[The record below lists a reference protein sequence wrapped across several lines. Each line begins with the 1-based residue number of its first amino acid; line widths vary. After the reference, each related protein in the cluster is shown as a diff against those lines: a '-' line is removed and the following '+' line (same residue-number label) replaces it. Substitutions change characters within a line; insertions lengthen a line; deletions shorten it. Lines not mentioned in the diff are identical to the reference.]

1 MKKRKIKKY
10 WIVLMM
16 LLIISLIGCMVFAY
30 NNKAKEEAKKQKK
43 IKAEKALIKKIENS
57 FSEYAKSKA
66 NSKIYDKDENII
78 GYLSNV
84 PLKLKKEEITK
95 STKYFYA
102 ENVEAYISY
111 KDIEKSEKKEEATS
125 HYTPFNLDVTTKE
138 EAKIYI
144 DENSFYQL
152 KKEITFNPILI
163 DEKYYFI
170 FDGNLV
176 YVNEEDIKEKK
187 EINKY
192 TYTKAIPAI
201 NYHYVVNEGEAQ
213 ECRQSICIRDYQYDK
228 QMKYLKDNGYYTAT
242 LEELENWIDGKAN
255 LPEKTVIITID
266 DGWYLPRNIE
276 ILEKYDLHATLFLI
290 GHLAS
295 PDEYKSKSI
304 EIHSHTWDMHNLGEC
319 PVGRGGAIL
328 CKDKNYIL
336 EDLKKS
342 RESLNNT
349 KYFAYPFYEYN
360 DHAIEAL
367 KEAGFTMAFAG
378 SSRKIV
384 RGVNKFK
391 IPRYGIT
398 NSDTVDTIAQIVS

>member
-1 MKKRKIKKY
+1 MKKRKIKKLP
-10 WIVLMM
+10 IFILM
-16 LLIISLIGCMVFAY
+16 LIIISIGAFAY
-30 NNKAKEEAKKQKK
+30 YYNAQEKIKKENKIKEEKKLIKEIKESYSKYAKAKPD
-43 IKAEKALIKKIENS
+43 
-57 FSEYAKSKA
+57 
-66 NSKIYDKDENII
+66 SKIYDKNKKNIGI
-78 GYLSNV
+78 ISNV
-84 PLKLKKEEITK
+84 PLLLKEEKITK
-95 STKYFYA
+95 DTKYFYA
-102 ENVEAYISY
+102 ENLEAYISY
-111 KDIEKSEKKEEATS
+111 KDIEKDEKKEDAVS
-125 HYTPFNLDVTTKE
+125 HYEPFNLEVTTKE
-138 EAKIYI
+138 NSKIYI
-144 DENSFYQL
+144 DEKSYYQFT
-152 KKEITFNPILI
+152 KEITFNPLLI
-163 DEKYYFI
+163 DGKYYFI

-176 YVNEEDIKEKK
+176 YINEEDIKEKK

-192 TYTKAIPAI
+192 KYTEAIPVI
-201 NYHYVVNEGEAQ
+201 NYHYVINEEESK
-213 ECRQSICIRDYQYDK
+213 ECRQNICVRDYQYDE
-228 QMKYLKDNGYYTAT
+228 QMKYLKENGYYTAT
-242 LEELENWIDGKAN
+242 LEELENWIDSKAN
-255 LPEKTVIITID
+255 LPEKTVVITID

-295 PDEYKSKSI
+295 PDAYRSKSI

-378 SSRKIV
+378 TGRKVV
-384 RGVNKFK
+384 RGENKFK

-398 NSDTVDTIAQIVS
+398 DSDTAYSISRIVS